1 MNPITVDYFNN
12 MIKELDKTT
21 YYSNNNVPLKRT
33 KPVLK
38 SQFEDIDIYKKKDI
52 NNQICINRNKNI
64 YFLV

>member
-12 MIKELDKTT
+12 MIKELDNTT

-38 SQFEDIDIYKKKDI
+38 SQFEDIDIYK
-52 NNQICINRNKNI
+52 NK
-64 YFLV
+64 